1 MVGGRALALAGI
13 VLLAFSLRSAV
24 ASLSPIVDEISAD
37 IALSPTI
44 VGLIGT
50 APPVCYA
57 IFGILTP
64 RWERRVGVQS
74 LAVVALV
81 AVTAGMIWR
90 AFATDAVSL
99 VAATALIFAAVGV
112 ANVLLPPLVKR
123 YFPDHLGAMT
133 TLFTTTMAVA
143 TFVPPIIAVPVADA
157 AGWRASLGL
166 WAAFALAA
174 LVPWVVLA
182 IRSRAIIGEENLP
195 VAARRLW
202 SLPLTWALV
211 IAFSASSAT
220 AYTMFAWLPLVLTE
234 TGGVSAGAAGA
245 LLSLFAFMGLPLS
258 LLVPTIVSRTRH
270 GIAVL
275 FVVAIGSALAGVL
288 GLAFLPTIATWL
300 WVALLGLCPLLF
312 PLVLMLLGMRT
323 ESPRTA
329 VALSGFVQSA
339 GYTIAAI
346 FPFLFGVIH
355 TATGGWTIPLL
366 TLGVIAIAA
375 IPAAKIIAQSTS
387 VESELRRR
395 EP

>member
-1 MVGGRALALAGI
+1 M
-13 VLLAFSLRSAV
+13 LAFSLRSAV

-74 LAVVALV
+74 LAVVALL
-81 AVTAGMIWR
+81 AVTGGMIWR
-90 AFATDAVSL
+90 ASAADAVSL
-99 VAATALIFAAVGV
+99 VSATALIFAAVGV

-143 TFVPPIIAVPVADA
+143 TFVPPIVAVPIADA

-166 WAAFALAA
+166 WAVFALAA
-174 LVPWVVLA
+174 IVPWAVLA
-182 IRSRAIIGEENLP
+182 VRSRAIIGDENLP

-211 IAFSASSAT
+211 VAFSASSAT

-234 TGGVSAGAAGA
+234 TAGVSAGAAGA

-258 LLVPTIVSRTRH
+258 LLVPTIVARTRH

-275 FVVAIGSALAGVL
+275 FSVAIASALAGVA
-288 GLAFLPTIATWL
+288 GLAFAPATATWL
-300 WVALLGLCPLLF
+300 WVALLGMCPLLF

-323 ESPRTA
+323 ESSRTA

-355 TATGGWTIPLL
+355 TVTGGWTIPLL
-366 TLGVIAIAA
+366 TLGVIAVAA
-375 IPAAKIIAQSTS
+375 IPAAKIIAQSTT